1 MKIKKID
8 FDFDFNELENIDDNF
23 IDVNVTLDNERTYI
37 VQLITN
43 KCLLSLM
50 EEDKR
55 DFIYPG
61 TPSIIVK
68 ELTIKTIEA
77 TIKHY
82 VEEDNGYWL
91 KFCHMGTEIDD
102 KTLDI
107 LTDRWFAKTQ
117 WRNEVF
123 EYDTPGNPNK
133 YSLID
138 FTVTNDSN
146 SKIESESLA
155 SIKFKAKLKAE
166 LKAELK
172 EELRIEFQQE
182 FGKIN

>member
-1 MKIKKID
+1 MEIKKID
-8 FDFDFNELENIDDNF
+8 FDFNKLENIDDNF

-55 DFIYPG
+55 HFIYLG
-61 TPSIIVK
+61 APSIIVK
-68 ELTIKTIEA
+68 ELTIETIEA

-91 KFCHMGTEIDD
+91 KFYNMGTEIDD

-117 WRNEVF
+117 WSNEVF
-123 EYDTPGNPNK
+123 EYDTPGNPYD
-133 YSLID
+133 YSLIN

-146 SKIESESLA
+146 SKVESESLA
-155 SIKFKAKLKAE
+155 SIKFKAKLKT
-166 LKAELK
+166 ELK
-172 EELRIEFQQE
+172 EELKIEFQQE
-182 FGKIN
+182 FKKIN